1 MKYVHFSYQQQPQIG
16 IALDDVIVPMS
27 ALQRFASSSLSLPVI
42 IDDLWSQPELHT
54 QIQHILEQ
62 HTTELMNQ
70 AIAEQDIEWL
80 PIVPNPG
87 KVICIGLNYRRHAE
101 ETNAPIPQTP
111 VVFSKFSDAVAG
123 HLQSVPLPQSS
134 TQVDYEAE
142 LCIVIGKQASGVST
156 EDALDYV
163 FGYCAAN
170 DVSARDLQMLTSQ
183 WLLGKTCPRFA
194 PIGPYLVTA
203 DEVGDPNQ
211 LQISAY
217 LNGEQVQHSNT
228 SDMIFDCRYII
239 HYLSQHMVLH
249 PGDII
254 LTGTPEGVI
263 LGQPEQD
270 RVWLT
275 SGDQVTIEIEKL
287 GRLSNTF
294 VSAEQH

>member
-1 MKYVHFSYQQQPQIG
+1 MKYVHFNYQQQQHIG
-16 IALDDVIVPMS
+16 IAVDDVIVPMS
-27 ALQRFASSSLSLPVI
+27 ALQPFTDSSLTLPVHI
-42 IDDLWSQPELHT
+42 NDLWSQHGLHT

-62 HTTELMNQ
+62 HTTELLAQ

-80 PIVPNPG
+80 PVIPSPG
-87 KVICIGLNYRRHAE
+87 KLICIGLNYRRHAE

-111 VVFSKFSDAVAG
+111 VVFSKFSDVVAG
-123 HLQSVPLPQSS
+123 HLQSVPLPQAS

-142 LCIVIGKQASGVST
+142 LCIVIGQQASHVSV
-156 EDALDYV
+156 EEALDYV

-183 WLLGKTCPRFA
+183 WLLGKTCPHFA

-239 HYLSQHMVLH
+239 HYLSQHMTLH

-263 LGQPEQD
+263 LGKPEHE
-270 RVWLT
+270 RVWLQ

-287 GRLSNTF
+287 GRLTNTF
-294 VSAEQH
+294 VSAE

>member
-1 MKYVHFSYQQQPQIG
+1 MKYVHFSYQQQQHIG

-27 ALQRFASSSLSLPVI
+27 ALQPFVDSSLILPVHM
-42 IDDLWSQPELHT
+42 DDLWSQHGLHT
-54 QIQHILEQ
+54 QLQHILEQ
-62 HTTELMNQ
+62 HTTELLAQ

-80 PIVPNPG
+80 PVIPSPG
-87 KVICIGLNYRRHAE
+87 KLICIGLNYRRHAE
-101 ETNAPIPQTP
+101 ETKAPIPQTP
-111 VVFSKFSDAVAG
+111 VVFSKFSDVVAG
-123 HLQSVPLPQSS
+123 HLQSVTLPQAS

-142 LCIVIGKQASGVST
+142 LCIVIGQQASQVST
-156 EDALDYV
+156 EEALDYV

-183 WLLGKTCPRFA
+183 WLLGKTCPDFA

-239 HYLSQHMVLH
+239 HYLSQHMTLN

-263 LGQPEQD
+263 LGKPEEE
-270 RVWLT
+270 RVWLKF
-275 SGDQVTIEIEKL
+275 GDEVTIEIEKL
-287 GRLSNTF
+287 GRLTNTF
-294 VSAEQH
+294 VSAK